1 MPLPTPFRLGPRLGL
16 SPTACPEQFPGGKFS
31 IFPSPKKGGGC
42 EGEGVWFCMFSHK
55 PNTLTLTE
63 LPLWGRAN
71 YENPRGGFTIFWGG
85 RSPCLPCL
93 LCLPPP
99 PSAFSNPSLASSQ
112 SICPCPSSPTP
123 LLLAFL
129 PSFRP
134 IPSSIPLPVTSACP
148 NFSLLLFFFVPP
160 PFPLAGREEVV
171 VVVVGRDGLRTT
183 VPDVPSSEMTCRQT
197 TESSVSFQGFRNILL
212 MYRHEQARLRVV
224 AIFRSIVSCTVP
236 LG

>member
-1 MPLPTPFRLGPRLGL
+1 MRPAPRPNLEHFV
-16 SPTACPEQFPGGKFS
+16 CYVDQFCSTRANVLCGFVMFFATCL
-31 IFPSPKKGGGC
+31 IDL
-42 EGEGVWFCMFSHK
+42 CMF
-55 PNTLTLTE
+55 
-63 LPLWGRAN
+63 
-71 YENPRGGFTIFWGG
+71 
-85 RSPCLPCL
+85 
-93 LCLPPP
+93 
-99 PSAFSNPSLASSQ
+99 
-112 SICPCPSSPTP
+112 
-123 LLLAFL
+123 
-129 PSFRP
+129 FRP
-134 IPSSIPLPVTSACP
+134 ISSSIPLPITSACP

>member
-1 MPLPTPFRLGPRLGL
+1 MRVRVFGFVCFPTNQ
-16 SPTACPEQFPGGKFS
+16 T
-31 IFPSPKKGGGC
+31 PSPSQNCHFGGGQITKIR
-42 EGEGVWFCMFSHK
+42 GVDLRFFGGAGVPACHASSASPH
-55 PNTLTLTE
+55 
-63 LPLWGRAN
+63 PL
-71 YENPRGGFTIFWGG
+71 
-85 RSPCLPCL
+85 
-93 LCLPPP
+93 
-99 PSAFSNPSLASSQ
+99 SAFSNPSLASSQ

-129 PSFRP
+129 LSFRP
-134 IPSSIPLPVTSACP
+134 IPSSVPLPVTSACP

-224 AIFRSIVSCTVP
+224 EIFRSIVSCTVP